1 MTTDN
6 LQESNHVTIAMATLG
21 AVADNKPLAMAS
33 FGIFGSTDPTPSPTP
48 LLKHV
53 GFRGMAVNVGRLMS

>member
-33 FGIFGSTDPTPSPTP
+33 FGIFGSTDPTPPTP
-48 LLKHV
+48 LLNHI